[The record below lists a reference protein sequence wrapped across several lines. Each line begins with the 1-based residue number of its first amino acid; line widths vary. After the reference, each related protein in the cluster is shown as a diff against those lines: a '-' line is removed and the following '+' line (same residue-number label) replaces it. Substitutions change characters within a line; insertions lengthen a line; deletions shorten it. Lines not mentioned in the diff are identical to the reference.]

1 MRHIWLGVL
10 GALAVSA
17 CTGSAE
23 QRPPEPLEATL
34 RTVEQGELIGFQ
46 HSPGAWA
53 WRGVPF
59 AAAPEGDLR
68 WRAPRPAPAFNGRFE
83 ALDHP
88 EPCPQFTS
96 ALQASSGVTPGQL
109 VGSEDCLRLDV
120 YAPEGASADNA
131 DRPVMVWIHGG
142 ANVWGFA
149 GQYDG
154 AQLAKD
160 QDVVVVAI
168 QYRLGP
174 LGFFAHDAIRND
186 AADPRD
192 AAANFAL
199 LDQIAALEWVRENAA
214 RFGGDAGNVTIFGES
229 AGGHN
234 VAGLLASPLASGLF
248 HRAIIQSGSFD
259 SVSWEAAAGAEPGQ
273 SNTSDEIALRIAGD
287 GYNAAALRSADL
299 ETVFNAYRGEDGA
312 PFLNLPRM
320 IEDGVTIPRDGL
332 ANAFASPD
340 TFNAVPVI
348 TGTNRDEMKL
358 FNLFSADLV
367 KRYFGVILIS
377 RDAAFYDAISDYQSR
392 VWRILAVD
400 QSASLM
406 QSGGHGDVWAYRF
419 DWDEQG
425 RALFVMDLS
434 HLLGAA
440 HAIEIPFVFNHFDFF
455 GRLDGAMFNNNNA
468 SGREAL
474 AAAMGAYWAE
484 FARTGEPGTGGPT
497 NLPYWERWDEGGVLM
512 RFDSPDDN
520 GQERIAG
527 TDSFER
533 LEADLAADTR
543 FDDAQRCMIFEAM
556 AAWRPRG
563 SLDAMG
569 QRLGCG

>member
-1 MRHIWLGVL
+1 MRQGFLGL
-10 GALAVSA
+10 IGAFALAA
-17 CTGSAE
+17 CSGGDPALPQPDDDTV
-23 QRPPEPLEATL
+23 
-34 RTVEQGELIGFQ
+34 RTVEQGELIVFQ
-46 HSPGAWA
+46 HSPGSWA

-59 AAAPEGDLR
+59 SAAPEGDLR
-68 WRAPRPAPAFNGRFE
+68 WRAPRPAPAYEGRFE

-96 ALQASSGVTPGQL
+96 ALQASSGVRPGEL
-109 VGSEDCLRLDV
+109 TGSEDCLRMDI

-160 QDVVVVAI
+160 QDVVVVVV
-168 QYRLGP
+168 QYRLGG
-174 LGFFAHDAIRND
+174 LGFFAHEGLRADAT
-186 AADPRD
+186 DPRD
-192 AAANFAL
+192 VAANFAL
-199 LDQIAALEWVRENAA
+199 LDQIAALEWVRGNIGV
-214 RFGGDAGNVTIFGES
+214 FGGDAGNVTIFGES

-259 SVSWEAAAGAEPGQ
+259 SVSWESASGAEPGQ
-273 SNTSDEIALRIAGD
+273 SNTSADVAGRIAGE
-287 GYNAAALRSADL
+287 AATPADLRAADL

-312 PFLNLPRM
+312 PFLTLPRM

-332 ANAFASPD
+332 ASAFASTD

-358 FNLFSADLV
+358 FNAFRDDLV
-367 KRYFGVILIS
+367 NRYLGVIFVS
-377 RDAAFYDAISDYQSR
+377 RDAQFYDTIAEYQSR
-392 VWRILAVD
+392 TWRILAVD
-400 QSASLM
+400 QAAGRMLA
-406 QSGGHGDVWAYRF
+406 GGHRDVWAYRF
-419 DWDEQG
+419 DWDEAG
-425 RALFVMDLS
+425 RALFVMDMS

-440 HAIEIPFVFNHFDFF
+440 HAMEIPFVFNHFNFF
-455 GRLDGAMFNNNNA
+455 GRLDSVIFNDANA
-468 SGREAL
+468 QGRESL
-474 AAAMGAYWAE
+474 AAAMGAYWGE

-497 NLPYWERWDEGGVLM
+497 NLPRWERWNENGLLM
-512 RFDSPDDN
+512 RFDSPDSN
-520 GQERIAG
+520 GQEIITG
-527 TDSFER
+527 TDSFEV

-543 FDDAQRCMIFEAM
+543 LDDEQRCTVVEAI
-556 AAWRPRG
+556 AEWRPRG
-563 SLDAMG
+563 SLTAMR
-569 QRLGCG
+569 QRLGCD